1 MSEQEKIQ
9 LFEDQKI
16 RTAWDTEKEEWYFSV
31 TDVISVLTGQQTARG
46 ASNYWAKL
54 KQRLKEEKGQ
64 GGAYYCSLPSF
75 RDSYR
80 LVTRMLER
88 SGQSAYL
95 MLCSLTDGKGHPLEK
110 PEKLELLSE
119 ELQNTIQHCLRKG
132 DSFTKY
138 SPSQYL
144 VLLIGT
150 NKENCG
156 LIFDRIRKYFAREH
170 RSWNKY
176 VEFYVSSVAEVDN
189 LDTPIQFRNDDSG
202 WK

>member
-119 ELQNTIQHCLRKG
+119 ELQEYDPALPAKRRFLYQIQ
-132 DSFTKY
+132 SVTV
-138 SPSQYL
+138 S
-144 VLLIGT
+144 GT
-150 NKENCG
+150 S
-156 LIFDRIRKYFAREH
+156 DRNEQREL
-170 RSWNKY
+170 WT
-176 VEFYVSSVAEVDN
+176 D
-189 LDTPIQFRNDDSG
+189 I
-202 WK
+202 